1 MGLLRKNTS
10 LEEDLELLD
19 LFAKSLKKRP
29 DGRPDWLKN
38 EVDEAIE
45 VALYYRFLYEYAKL
59 ENPSLM
65 LETGTRHGHSAAHLA
80 MGAQTGTVVTI
91 DIEASAKMEV
101 EAFDLKNIRAITSD
115 SVLALDQVVETAL
128 RAPGSAF
135 DLMFIDSAH
144 FYPIASSEYRVYR
157 PRLRHGALILCDDI
171 HINPDMERF
180 WASIEDPK
188 VEMNFLHYMGF
199 GIALKDSFRDYRG

>member
-1 MGLLRKNTS
+1 MGLLKKTS
-10 LEEDLELLD
+10 LEEDLSILD
-19 LFAKSLKKRP
+19 LFAKSLKKRH

-38 EVDEAIE
+38 EVDESID
-45 VALYYRFLYEYAKL
+45 VALYYRFLYEVSKL
-59 ENPSLM
+59 ENPPLM

-80 MGAQTGTVVTI
+80 MGNPAGTVVTI
-91 DIEASAKMEV
+91 DIEAQAKIEV
-101 EAFDLKNIRAITSD
+101 DAFELKNIRAITSD
-115 SVLALDQVVETAL
+115 SVLAVDQVVEIAL

-144 FYPIASSEYRVYR
+144 FYPIAASEYRVYR
-157 PRLRHGALILCDDI
+157 PKLRHGAIILCDDI
-171 HINPDMERF
+171 HINADMERF

-199 GIALKDSFRDYRG
+199 GVALKDSFRDYRG